1 MLNPDLLS
9 PNLANPELLN
19 PSLRPL
25 PDDAAPAVDEFA
37 AEVLG
42 GLSRPSKTLP
52 CRLFYDARGSE
63 LFERIT
69 RLPEYYPTR
78 AETAILK
85 AHAKEMARGVP
96 NDGVLIE
103 FGSGSSL
110 KTELLLERLP
120 HLAAYVPVD
129 VSQSALADAKRR
141 LAARFPALDVRPIV
155 ADFSY
160 PIALPADLAWRHK
173 TGFFPGSTIG
183 NLMPVEASRLL
194 RVLRGVLSSGGRL
207 IVGVDLKKDP
217 GKLVRAYDD
226 TAGVTAAFN
235 LNLLVRI
242 NRELGANFDPR
253 AFKHRAVYNARD
265 GRIEMHLVS
274 LRDQSVRICGRR
286 IPFHAG
292 ETIHTENAYKYAIGQ
307 FQDLARL
314 ANWLPARV
322 WTDPRQLFSVHEL
335 TSA

>member
-1 MLNPDLLS
+1 MLS
-9 PNLANPELLN
+9 PN
-19 PSLRPL
+19 LRPL
-25 PDDAAPAVDEFA
+25 PDGNTAESDEFA
-37 AEVLG
+37 TAVLQ

-52 CRLFYDARGSE
+52 CRFFYDARGSE
-63 LFERIT
+63 LFEKIT

-85 AHAKEMARGVP
+85 AHAKEMAASVP
-96 NDGVLIE
+96 DGGVLVE

-120 HLAAYVPVD
+120 RLGAYVPID
-129 VSQSALADAKRR
+129 VSQSALADASRR
-141 LAARFPALDVRPIV
+141 LAARFPWLDVRPIV

-160 PIALPADLAWRHK
+160 PVALPAHLAWRHR

-183 NLMPVEASRLL
+183 NLTPVEASRLL
-194 RVLRGVLSSGGRL
+194 HVFRAVLSSGGRL
-207 IVGVDLKKDP
+207 IVGIDLKKDP

-226 TAGVTAAFN
+226 SAGVTAAFN

-242 NRELGANFDPR
+242 NRELGANFDPG
-253 AFKHRAVYNARD
+253 AFKHRAVYNARE

-274 LRDQSVRICGRR
+274 LKEQSVRIRGRR
-286 IPFHAG
+286 IPFRAG
-292 ETIHTENAYKYAIGQ
+292 ESIQTENSYKYSISQ
-307 FQDLARL
+307 FQDLARS
-314 ANWLPARV
+314 ANWLPTRV
-322 WTDPRQLFSVHEL
+322 WTDPRGLFSVHEL